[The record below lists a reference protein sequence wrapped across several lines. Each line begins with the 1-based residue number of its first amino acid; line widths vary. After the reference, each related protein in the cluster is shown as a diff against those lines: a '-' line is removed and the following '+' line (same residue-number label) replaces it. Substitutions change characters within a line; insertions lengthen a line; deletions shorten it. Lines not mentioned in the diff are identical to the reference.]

1 VSITANVEEIIR
13 LDHLLEE
20 IAGKPVVS
28 LADLNEWRWLKQQRR
43 YQVRAIRNYQPPTSS
58 IR

>member
-1 VSITANVEEIIR
+1 VSIAANVEEIIR
-13 LDHLLEE
+13 LDRCLEE

-58 IR
+58 SR

>member
-1 VSITANVEEIIR
+1 VSTAANVEEIIR
-13 LDHLLEE
+13 LDHLLEG

-28 LADLNEWRWLKQQRR
+28 LADLKEWRWLKQQRR

>member
-1 VSITANVEEIIR
+1 VSITANVGEIIR

>member
-20 IAGKPVVS
+20 IAAKAVVS

-43 YQVRAIRNYQPPTSS
+43 YQVRAIRNYTPPTSS

>member
-1 VSITANVEEIIR
+1 MAIADNVAEIIR
-13 LDHLLEE
+13 LDRQIEE
-20 IAGKPVVS
+20 MAAKKAIPF
-28 LADLNEWRWLKQQRR
+28 ADLNEYRWLREQRR